1 MISAQSRGEEP
12 DDEGG
17 ELEAGGEDAHPSL
30 LRESERHE
38 RADEEQEEHA
48 ETVLGLLGDAVP
60 TAAEAG
66 SPRRI
71 LKSPRAVLADG
82 GRRCRGVAL

>member
-1 MISAQSRGEEP
+1 VISAQSRGEEP

-48 ETVLGLLGDAVP
+48 ETVLGLPATPFQPL
-60 TAAEAG
+60 
-66 SPRRI
+66 PRQ
-71 LKSPRAVLADG
+71 VH
-82 GRRCRGVAL
+82 RGAS